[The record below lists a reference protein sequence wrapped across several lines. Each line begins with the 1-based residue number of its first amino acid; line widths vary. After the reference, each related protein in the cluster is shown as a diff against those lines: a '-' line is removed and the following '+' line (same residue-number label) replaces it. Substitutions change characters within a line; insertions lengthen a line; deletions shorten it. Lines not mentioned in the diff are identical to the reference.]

1 MTLINMLKINLL
13 ILILLPFLSFSQE
26 VKFPLYEGTISNSIA
41 IENTE
46 KLVNSGG
53 IDRISNVTVPELWYY
68 PASKANTNNT
78 CVIICPG
85 GGYSI
90 LASSHEGYEVAK
102 KFNEFGVS
110 AFVLKYRLPNDKAQ
124 IDKSIAPLQ
133 DAQQA
138 IRVARKRANEFGF
151 DNNKIGIMGFSA
163 GGHLAATAGTH
174 FDKPVGETT
183 DTTNVRPDFLILGYP
198 VISFKDFGH
207 KGSANA
213 LLGKNPTPEKLAF
226 FSNENHVTKSTPP
239 TFLVHASDD
248 YGVPVKNSL
257 VFYEALVA
265 NKVPVEMHLY
275 PKGGH
280 GFGMVN
286 KFTKELWM
294 DRLKNWMDSMGWLK

>member
-1 MTLINMLKINLL
+1 MKVNMFKINLL
-13 ILILLPFLSFSQE
+13 ILVLAPMVSFSQE
-26 VKFPLYEGTISNSIA
+26 IKFPLYSGAIPNSKPVA
-41 IENTE
+41 NTE
-46 KLVNSGG
+46 KLEHSGG

-68 PASKANTNNT
+68 PAPKETATGA

-85 GGYSI
+85 GGYWI

-124 IDKSIAPLQ
+124 IDKAIAPLQ

-138 IRVARKRANEFGF
+138 IRVVRNRAIEFGV
-151 DNNKIGIMGFSA
+151 NPKKLGIMGFSA

-174 FDKPVGETT
+174 FDKPVGELA

-198 VISFKDFGH
+198 VISFKAFGH
-207 KGSANA
+207 KGSAEA
-213 LLGKNPTPEKLAF
+213 LLGKKPSQEQLDYY
-226 FSNENHVTKSTPP
+226 SNENHVTKNTPP

-265 NKVPVEMHLY
+265 NKVPAEMHLY

-286 KFTKELWM
+286 PSTPELWM
-294 DRLKNWMDSMGWLK
+294 DRVKNWMNSMGWLK